1 MNLNANY
8 WEHSHHMGVENIYIR
23 RLKTIRFVFLFSL
36 IIIAVK
42 LFNIQAINGKQYS
55 TEAAMQQSRNRL
67 IYRERGNILD
77 RNGIRFTGRDTYWKG
92 ILQPVTLLNSP
103 NELRVIADVL
113 GFDSAYLKDQL
124 SKDNLPYVTDITPA
138 QARAITDSSLIGIS
152 VIDLRMRYDE
162 HTLAPHILGYV
173 DESGAEGLAGIEKA
187 YQDTLKRGGGVF
199 AGILAD
205 AGNSFMSNLGY
216 RIWNSM
222 GREQLNIQLT
232 LDYHLQSIVEK
243 TMDRMVDKGSVVLL
257 DILTGDILAVSS
269 RPDFNPSNINP
280 SLLDEEQPLFNR
292 ALGTY
297 TPGSIFKMVT
307 AAAALENGFSPD
319 TTFNCPGYVDLG
331 GLRMKCTSFEE
342 GGHGNINMA
351 QAFARSCNSYF
362 INLGMEIGRDKIL
375 AMADSFGLGRY
386 TGLENEGI
394 EESSGILP
402 SYIGNASPAEIGN
415 ISIGQGEIL
424 ISPVQAANM
433 ASVIANGGILNNVSL
448 IEAIVNNQG
457 ERIRNISTPNWSR
470 AISKETAAALQGM
483 MLLTVQSGTGKWAD
497 IGGHG
502 GSAGKTGS
510 AETGWVKDSRNILH
524 AWFSGYFPI
533 DCPRYALC
541 VFIEDGKSGSSS
553 AAPIFAEISA
563 QIIDAGY

>member
-1 MNLNANY
+1 
-8 WEHSHHMGVENIYIR
+8 
-23 RLKTIRFVFLFSL
+23 
-36 IIIAVK
+36 
-42 LFNIQAINGKQYS
+42 
-55 TEAAMQQSRNRL
+55 
-67 IYRERGNILD
+67 
-77 RNGIRFTGRDTYWKG
+77 
-92 ILQPVTLLNSP
+92 
-103 NELRVIADVL
+103 
-113 GFDSAYLKDQL
+113 
-124 SKDNLPYVTDITPA
+124 
-138 QARAITDSSLIGIS
+138 
-152 VIDLRMRYDE
+152 
-162 HTLAPHILGYV
+162 
-173 DESGAEGLAGIEKA
+173 
-187 YQDTLKRGGGVF
+187 
-199 AGILAD
+199 
-205 AGNSFMSNLGY
+205 
-216 RIWNSM
+216 
-222 GREQLNIQLT
+222 
-232 LDYHLQSIVEK
+232 
-243 TMDRMVDKGSVVLL
+243 
-257 DILTGDILAVSS
+257 
-269 RPDFNPSNINP
+269 
-280 SLLDEEQPLFNR
+280 
-292 ALGTY
+292 
-297 TPGSIFKMVT
+297 
-307 AAAALENGFSPD
+307 
-319 TTFNCPGYVDLG
+319 
-331 GLRMKCTSFEE
+331 
-342 GGHGNINMA
+342 
-351 QAFARSCNSYF
+351 
-362 INLGMEIGRDKIL
+362 
-375 AMADSFGLGRY
+375 MADNFGLGRY

>member
-1 MNLNANY
+1 
-8 WEHSHHMGVENIYIR
+8 
-23 RLKTIRFVFLFSL
+23 
-36 IIIAVK
+36 
-42 LFNIQAINGKQYS
+42 
-55 TEAAMQQSRNRL
+55 
-67 IYRERGNILD
+67 
-77 RNGIRFTGRDTYWKG
+77 
-92 ILQPVTLLNSP
+92 
-103 NELRVIADVL
+103 
-113 GFDSAYLKDQL
+113 
-124 SKDNLPYVTDITPA
+124 
-138 QARAITDSSLIGIS
+138 
-152 VIDLRMRYDE
+152 
-162 HTLAPHILGYV
+162 
-173 DESGAEGLAGIEKA
+173 
-187 YQDTLKRGGGVF
+187 
-199 AGILAD
+199 
-205 AGNSFMSNLGY
+205 
-216 RIWNSM
+216 M

-331 GLRMKCTSFEE
+331 GFRMKCTSFEE

-375 AMADSFGLGRY
+375 AMADNFGLGRY

-563 QIIDAGY
+563 KIIDAGY